1 MRSQRQARPG
11 VVPPRRRGLERPVD
25 SKFSPDGKSLYVLD
39 FGANRVMREAVTV
52 FGHTGVLWR
61 VTRKGG
67 EVVSGG
73 PIYVEFDEASWRG
86 HIDNVEAWLGIVLTH
101 QVAFRRL
108 LEDVHPRLHEPHL
121 REFVGEI
128 AETARRHEAEA
139 ERFHARIG
147 RDPSAAR
154 KRAGE
159 AFAAARRAGAEALGS
174 AGGGQGSWLGLHA
187 LVPANLNAESAF
199 AVAKQLAL
207 ALGLREMAE
216 AAFAVENEQA
226 AGHLTL
232 KELVLETAAIAIL
245 YKAPA

>member
-1 MRSQRQARPG
+1 MRG
-11 VVPPRRRGLERPVD
+11 D
-25 SKFSPDGKSLYVLD
+25 
-39 FGANRVMREAVTV
+39 
-52 FGHTGVLWR
+52 
-61 VTRKGG
+61 
-67 EVVSGG
+67 
-73 PIYVEFDEASWRG
+73 PIYIEIDEASWRAYM
-86 HIDNVEAWLGIVLTH
+86 DDVEAWLGNVLTH

-121 REFVGEI
+121 KTLVGEM

-139 ERFHARIG
+139 ERFFAMIG

-154 KRAGE
+154 RRAGE
-159 AFAAARRAGAEALGS
+159 AFAAARRAGAEAIAA
-174 AGGGQGSWLGLHA
+174 AGGAQESWAGLHA
-187 LVPANLNAESAF
+187 LLPAGLNAQSAF
-199 AVAKQLAL
+199 AVAEQLAL

-226 AGHLTL
+226 GGHLML